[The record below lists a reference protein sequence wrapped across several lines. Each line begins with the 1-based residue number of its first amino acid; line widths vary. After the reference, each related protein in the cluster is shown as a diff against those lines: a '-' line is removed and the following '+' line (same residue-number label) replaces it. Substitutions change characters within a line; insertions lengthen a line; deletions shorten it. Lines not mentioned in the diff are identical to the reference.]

1 MVQPINYR
9 ALTQDPF
16 AQTAQGVKFGA
27 GLLQLQQEQQQNQLK
42 LLQQQQALQQQ
53 QQYQQALARLQSPNA
68 TAQDFRNVALFGTKD
83 QGANLLA
90 ILSNK
95 TDQEKA
101 NVAKIT
107 APITSAL
114 LTGNINEGIRL
125 LEMQAQAAENSGDME
140 DATYIRQQIEALK
153 ADPKQAT
160 AIGQVYATQTSLV
173 APDMLERVLKLTAE
187 QRANAEEARKVALQ
201 SPALRTA
208 AALAVQEEAKAG
220 VAEQLA
226 KLSVSKADWDIKN
239 LQDQITDRSLT
250 RGLRAQEVAA
260 NVADKLSSISARAVD
275 IPEAAQK
282 LINEA
287 ATNAGVIKVSAS
299 QFNDLA
305 KRLEA
310 EGGGWGAAGSLSDW
324 FSRMSGFEGGMTGL
338 RQEYIRLRNTSAI
351 KSLPPGPATD
361 KDIQMALQG
370 FPSATADAKVVASFL
385 RGMAKLQDIDAAIAG
400 AKVDW
405 MSQNKGLM
413 TRAKSDFVAGDYAA
427 KPGEA
432 WVDFSQ
438 RVAKDIAAK
447 YGKAATA
454 KDIER
459 EKLISQ
465 IPTPRTPSP
474 AGVNPIRQQADAII
488 SGGK

>member
-1 MVQPINYR
+1 MPAPINYMGLMPNPLESAVQGLKLGADIENIQFKR
-9 ALTQDPF
+9 LENQMLL
-16 AQTAQGVKFGA
+16 AQKQRELQEKQRQQELMTSFIAKPNKTFEDYQSTM
-27 GLLQLQQEQQQNQLK
+27 LQLPGMREHFNDAWKMHSENEQKSSLGELSGVFSALDNNK
-42 LLQQQQALQQQ
+42 PEIALQ
-53 QQYQQALARLQSPNA
+53 
-68 TAQDFRNVALFGTKD
+68 T
-83 QGANLLA
+83 
-90 ILSNK
+90 
-95 TDQEKA
+95 
-101 NVAKIT
+101 
-107 APITSAL
+107 
-114 LTGNINEGIRL
+114 
-125 LEMQAQAAENSGDME
+125 LE
-140 DATYIRQQIEALK
+140 TRIEALK
-153 ADPKQAT
+153 NSNAPPDRIQAAT
-160 AIGQVYATQTSLV
+160 AMRDSIKLNPDVAKTSIGMMLASIPGGDKVLQGATTVSG
-173 APDMLERVLKLTAE
+173 
-187 QRANAEEARKVALQ
+187 EARAKAKELRDIALHT
-201 SPALRTA
+201 PALKTA
-208 AALAVQEEAKAG
+208 AAQAVQEEAKAG
-220 VAEQLA
+220 VAETLA
-226 KLSVSKADWDIKN
+226 KLSVSKADWDIRN
-239 LQDQITDRSLT
+239 LKDQITDRSLT

-287 ATNAGVIKVSAS
+287 AVNAGVLKVSAS

-310 EGGGWGAAGSLSDW
+310 EGGGWGAASSLSDW
-324 FSRMSGFEGGMTGL
+324 ASRFSGFEGGTTGL

-465 IPTPRTPSP
+465 IPTPQNPTP
-474 AGVNPIRQQADAII
+474 GVNPIRQQADAII